1 MRSATVAPVATRT
14 GDTRLRTLDV
24 AIESFG
30 TRGVDGTSLD
40 NIADEL
46 GVSKQTVLY
55 HFGSKDGLLEAT
67 IDHAAN
73 ELTEIVGKRTANADG
88 WKAVESVVNSVFRV
102 AVRRP
107 ALLGL
112 LREVTRLGHP
122 WSSRAIA
129 ALQPAVDS
137 ATAFLQGEMDGGRM
151 RQTDSRLLLLSVYS
165 TVMGV
170 ATEVEVLR
178 AVGIEPTL
186 RETLRRRRELVRF
199 LRSAL
204 VAD

>member
-1 MRSATVAPVATRT
+1 MAAPI
-14 GDTRLRTLDV
+14 DTRSRALEA

-30 TRGVDGTSLD
+30 IRGVGATSLD
-40 NIADEL
+40 NIAADL

-55 HFGSKDGLLEAT
+55 HFGSKDGLLEAA
-67 IDHAAN
+67 IDNTAN
-73 ELTEIVGKRTANADG
+73 QLTEIVSKRTASAEG
-88 WKAVESVVNSVFRV
+88 WDAVESVVKSVSRV

-112 LREVTRLGHP
+112 LREVTRLGPP
-122 WSSRAIA
+122 WSTRAIE
-129 ALQPAVDS
+129 ALQPLVDG
-137 ATAFLQGEMDGGRM
+137 ATAFLQQEMDNGRM

-170 ATEVEVLR
+170 TTEMEVLR

-186 RETLRRRRELVRF
+186 RELLRRRRELIRF
-199 LRSAL
+199 LKSAL
-204 VAD
+204 VADD

>member
-1 MRSATVAPVATRT
+1 MATRT
-14 GDTRLRTLDV
+14 QDTRHRTLDV

-55 HFGSKDGLLEAT
+55 HFGSKDGLLEAA

-73 ELTEIVGKRTANADG
+73 ELTEIVGKRTANAGG
-88 WKAVESVVNSVFRV
+88 WQAVESVVNSVFRV

-112 LREVTRLGHP
+112 LREVTRLGPP

-137 ATAFLQGEMDGGRM
+137 ATGFLQDEMDGGRM

-204 VAD
+204 VPD